1 MPNSKAWGHIDKT
14 WPEFGGEPRNVRLR
28 FATDGVNP
36 FGEKSNAW
44 STSLRVVL
52 ELQPSTLAGDQKV
65 IVVVINDNPWPKQC
79 EK

>member
-1 MPNSKAWGHIDKT
+1 MCLI
-14 WPEFGGEPRNVRLR
+14 VRLG
-28 FATDGVNP
+28 ATLIRLGRNLGVSP
-36 FGEKSNAW
+36 KSQIRVCHRWSESIWGEEQCMVNF
-44 STSLRVVL
+44 TRVVL